1 MGPGA
6 TIGQICGRG
15 LRLLSATDFD
25 EERAGV
31 RAAQVE
37 EEIWSSTALFRAGK
51 FLWVKMQ
58 TKQLTNTS

>member
-15 LRLLSATDFD
+15 LRLLSAADFD

-37 EEIWSSTALFRAGK
+37 EEIWSSTALFRARK
-51 FLWVKMQ
+51 FL
-58 TKQLTNTS
+58 